1 MISVHDY
8 FWHSVYIFGAQAPTL
23 FEAMRECY
31 CIIWTSIFKSI
42 LRNLDAIKNK
52 SVHLIVS
59 EIVNFRI
66 WSKMAS
72 SSTYT
77 GFIDISQLVS
87 HICAK
92 KLFSDFIEGV
102 TLRYLCGDSLLVW
115 KCKWYFTSKKPH
127 PVLLPVGS
135 TWLISCRYKRKKPLK
150 LLILFRFVRFD
161 SRLRYAGT
169 LTSGFIAFLIST
181 ISIIVRIGL
190 LLLWSG
196 DFHHFQVVINN
207 KHTNE
212 GIKIRFPI
220 IIR

>member
-1 MISVHDY
+1 MQKSYFLISLRVLLCDT
-8 FWHSVYIFGAQAPTL
+8 SVVILSL
-23 FEAMRECY
+23 FENVNGILHQRS
-31 CIIWTSIFKSI
+31 CI
-42 LRNLDAIKNK
+42 
-52 SVHLIVS
+52 
-59 EIVNFRI
+59 
-66 WSKMAS
+66 
-72 SSTYT
+72 
-77 GFIDISQLVS
+77 
-87 HICAK
+87 
-92 KLFSDFIEGV
+92 LF
-102 TLRYLCGDSLLVW
+102 
-115 KCKWYFTSKKPH
+115 
-127 PVLLPVGS
+127 LLPVGS

-150 LLILFRFVRFD
+150 LLILFLFVRCD

-212 GIKIRFPI
+212 GIKLRFPI